1 MSIYDY
7 VALVLIAAGWA
18 IQLTT
23 TSKKSSMLNPSF
35 LTLYIIGS
43 LMLAFNALDNRYI
56 AVSLLNLTSAAIAA
70 ALMFRQQK

>member
-23 TSKKSSMLNPSF
+23 TSKKSPTLNPSF

>member
-18 IQLTT
+18 IQLTA
-23 TSKKSSMLNPSF
+23 TSKKSSGLNPSF